1 MTLIF
6 SGPEERFLPFSSGFL
21 VRLLSSV
28 LQAHRSGAGHGEYAA
43 GTCGMGE
50 FLTLCRFRVTD
61 PDDERVTFIFKG
73 KVASEEYG
81 RSGFPRG
88 FGNCGNAKIGLVLSF
103 WA

>member
-1 MTLIF
+1 ML
-6 SGPEERFLPFSSGFL
+6 E
-21 VRLLSSV
+21 
-28 LQAHRSGAGHGEYAA
+28 AHRSGAGHGEYAA

-50 FLTLCRFRVTD
+50 FLTLCKFRVTD
-61 PDDERVTFIFKG
+61 PDDERVMFIFKG

-81 RSGFPRG
+81 RSGFPGG